1 MGSDTSQS
9 RYRTLALLVSEYDTN
24 FRKFIRKSL
33 AKSLSTS
40 FQRYEKKYVEIINYT
55 HLFTI
60 LQIDIFTLAATTLLA
75 LSMA

>member
-1 MGSDTSQS
+1 M
-9 RYRTLALLVSEYDTN
+9 
-24 FRKFIRKSL
+24 

-40 FQRYEKKYVEIINYT
+40 FQRYEKKYGESMNYT
-55 HLFTI
+55 HLLTI